1 MKISQI
7 YQYPIKAL
15 RPTSNSTATITAQGF
30 KYDRR
35 YMLLHVQPDGS
46 FKNVHVANYPEATL
60 FTTSMTEPAG
70 EDDRGTI
77 TVTYN
82 PPKGEE
88 LKGKPDAPAT
98 LTIPLVPDMTG
109 LKQLEVIM
117 HQSPTRAYEMGSEYS
132 GWFSKYFGFE
142 VILAYLGPHG
152 REVLMSR
159 PERPRREKGQGS
171 NATTASTGSWLSS
184 ITSLTN
190 SLPSMPF
197 LGRLGGFLWS
207 GWAGGATRIDPGSS
221 TQHADVPDPELTFA
235 DCAAYLVVSA
245 TSLDELSSRI
255 PGDYNVDVT
264 KFRPNLIVE
273 GCALPWDEDFWG
285 EMTIATDSSPVTM
298 SLEQNCARCP
308 SINID
313 YSTGAPGKG
322 LDGQVLKSMQRD
334 RRVDRGAK
342 WNPVFGRYGF
352 TTKSDIGKMVKIG
365 DEVQVT
371 RRIEERTRFDWPGI
385 YGN

>member
-132 GWFSKYFGFE
+132 AWFSKHFGFE

-171 NATTASTGSWLSS
+171 NATTAS
-184 ITSLTN
+184 
-190 SLPSMPF
+190 
-197 LGRLGGFLWS
+197 
-207 GWAGGATRIDPGSS
+207 SS

-371 RRIEERTRFDWPGI
+371 RRIEERTRFGECCSLVTNPTQLTTTMIADWPGI